1 MRRESRSPQRR
12 RESRSPGRIRDSQHW
27 VPVAPCTIHE
37 NVTLEKCSK
46 MMVTVAPKG
55 EFSFRENKGCMVR
68 ITKWTGREYVGSIHI
83 KHQVVTL
90 DDNLDLQIEVE
101 NPYPEKDIPLF
112 RHDKIACLSILSSPI
127 PSSLFSSVS
136 SGSPDRYESDSRR
149 WFKVTTVLLH
159 KKGIKVHLLG
169 CNGCYITIICI
180 AIWCVA
186 LSSSSITGENCSPN
200 LIIRDSSTN
209 SYLSYFRSTW
219 ADNNL
224 SWQNNEDYWDSDW
237 STQEICG

>member
-1 MRRESRSPQRR
+1 MRRKSRSPQRRRESRSPQRRRESRATYMRRESRSPQRR

-180 AIWCVA
+180 AI
-186 LSSSSITGENCSPN
+186 
-200 LIIRDSSTN
+200 
-209 SYLSYFRSTW
+209 
-219 ADNNL
+219 
-224 SWQNNEDYWDSDW
+224 
-237 STQEICG
+237 

>member
-12 RESRSPGRIRDSQHW
+12 KKSGSSQRRRESRSTHMRRESRSPHQRSTSRCPGRIRNSQHW
-27 VPVAPCTIHE
+27 VPVAPCTIQE
-37 NVTLEKCSK
+37 NVTLEKSSK
-46 MMVTVAPKG
+46 MMVTVAAKG

-112 RHDKIACLSILSSPI
+112 IHDKIACLSILSSPI

-159 KKGIKVHLLG
+159 KKGMKVHLLG
-169 CNGCYITIICI
+169 CNGCYHH
-180 AIWCVA
+180 
-186 LSSSSITGENCSPN
+186 
-200 LIIRDSSTN
+200 
-209 SYLSYFRSTW
+209 YLYYYV
-219 ADNNL
+219 L
-224 SWQNNEDYWDSDW
+224 LCYHHL
-237 STQEICG
+237 